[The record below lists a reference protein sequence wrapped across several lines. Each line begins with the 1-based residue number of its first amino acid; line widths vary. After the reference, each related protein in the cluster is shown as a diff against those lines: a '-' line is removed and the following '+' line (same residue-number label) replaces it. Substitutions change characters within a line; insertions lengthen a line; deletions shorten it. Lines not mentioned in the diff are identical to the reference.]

1 GNAWED
7 AMISKGR
14 VTTTLVFLLSAKVMV
29 CVVLAVLPLGPVHL
43 QVRSMILLHP
53 SVVVFSSSW
62 TLTSLSQLSTA
73 VSVAAFGTAWQQ
85 TVRSTGSVSTKLGS
99 LLSSMVMVWV

>member
-1 GNAWED
+1 MVLSLLD
-7 AMISKGR
+7 ALPISAQS
-14 VTTTLVFLLSAKVMV
+14 VA
-29 CVVLAVLPLGPVHL
+29 L

-73 VSVAAFGTAWQQ
+73 VSVAATGILSQAS
-85 TVRSTGSVSTKLGS
+85 VKSSGRSLNSGAVV
-99 LLSSMVMVWV
+99 SSMENVAVVSNDSHPFDAVKVTAILLEFSQV